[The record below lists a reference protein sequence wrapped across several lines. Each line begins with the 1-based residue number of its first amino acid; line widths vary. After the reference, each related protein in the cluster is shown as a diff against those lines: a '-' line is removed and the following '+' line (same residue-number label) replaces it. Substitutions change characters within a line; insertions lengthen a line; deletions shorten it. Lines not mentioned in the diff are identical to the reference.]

1 MRVVLAN
8 QHDFVRRQ
16 LKHLLSREP
25 NIQVIGE
32 ASHALRFQRL
42 ILAYSPDVGI
52 IDLNLLPELDAG
64 LNSFST
70 PIVVLADENQHGVDF
85 ELIKA
90 VRSGVLGA
98 FYLSTPP
105 DEIAAIVRA
114 TARGASAF
122 DRRFAARLAGLCA
135 QVADSAASGGAD
147 GAVFLTERERLYLR
161 LIASGLSNKEIARRL
176 GLAESTVKN
185 SLSALFSKLM
195 VSDRTQ
201 AAIYAL
207 RHGIVPGLPNS
218 RTG

>member
-1 MRVVLAN
+1 MRVIIAN

-32 ASHALRFQRL
+32 ASHALHFQRL

-52 IDLNLLPELDAG
+52 IDLNLLAELDGG
-64 LNSFST
+64 LGSFSV
-70 PIVVLADENQHGVDF
+70 PVIVVADENQPGVDF
-85 ELIKA
+85 ELINA
-90 VRSGVLGA
+90 IRSGAVGA
-98 FYLSTPP
+98 FCFSTPG
-105 DEIAAIVRA
+105 EQIIGVVRA
-114 TARGASAF
+114 AATGVAAF
-122 DRRFAARLAGLCA
+122 DRRFAVRLTGLCA
-135 QVADSAASGGAD
+135 QVVESNGAGVR

-207 RHGIVPGLPNS
+207 RNGIVPGLPDS

>member
-52 IDLNLLPELDAG
+52 IDLNLLPELDAA

-70 PIVVLADENQHGVDF
+70 PIVVLADENQHRALS

-90 VRSGVLGA
+90 LRSGVIGA

-105 DEIAAIVRA
+105 DEIAAVVRA
-114 TARGASAF
+114 AASGASAF
-122 DRRFAARLAGLCA
+122 DRRLLVRLAGLCA
-135 QVADSAASGGAD
+135 QVVEAGGTVPD
-147 GAVFLTERERLYLR
+147 GTVFLTERERLYLR
-161 LIASGLSNKEIARRL
+161 LIAAGLSNKEIARRL

-185 SLSALFSKLM
+185 SLSALFGKLM

-207 RHGIVPGLPNS
+207 RNGIVPGLPNS

>member
-1 MRVVLAN
+1 MRVVIAN
-8 QHDFVRRQ
+8 HHDFVRRQ

-52 IDLNLLPELDAG
+52 IDFNLLGELG
-64 LNSFST
+64 GGFGSLSS
-70 PIVVLADENQHGVDF
+70 PVVVMADENQSGVDF
-85 ELIKA
+85 ELINA
-90 VRSGVLGA
+90 IRSGATGVVY
-98 FYLSTPP
+98 FSTPP
-105 DEIAAIVRA
+105 EEIVAVVRA
-114 TARGASAF
+114 AATGVAAF

-135 QVADSAASGGAD
+135 QVVEANGA
-147 GAVFLTERERLYLR
+147 GARGTVLLTERERLYLR

-185 SLSALFSKLM
+185 SLSALFGKLM

-207 RHGIVPGLPNS
+207 RNGIVPDLPSS